1 MATAGLSQSKILCS
15 GTDVVVVVAVAVA
28 KVDFFLLEQF

>member
-1 MATAGLSQSKILCS
+1 MTTAGLSQSKILCS
-15 GTDVVVVVAVAVA
+15 GTDVVVVVAVA

>member
-1 MATAGLSQSKILCS
+1 MTTAGLSQSKILCS
-15 GTDVVVVVAVAVA
+15 GTDLVVAA

>member
-1 MATAGLSQSKILCS
+1 MTTAGLSQSKILCS
-15 GTDVVVVVAVAVA
+15 GTDVVVVAVA